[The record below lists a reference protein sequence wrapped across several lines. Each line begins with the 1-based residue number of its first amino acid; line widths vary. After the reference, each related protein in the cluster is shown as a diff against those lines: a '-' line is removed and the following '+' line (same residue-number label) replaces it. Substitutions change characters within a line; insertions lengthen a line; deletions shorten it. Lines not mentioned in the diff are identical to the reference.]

1 MVVLAPAARAVPG
14 GPEVSAEQD
23 QAAALQSL
31 HGQPLPLPP
40 AGNFGTLNSSG
51 VNSASAN
58 QINDP
63 SLDGFQSF
71 QGAPITFV
79 KADQAE
85 TSMAAA
91 GKNIVVGYNSSAGAV
106 FSDASGDLSKLL
118 FDGFSVSH
126 DAGKTWKSGFIPA
139 EPGAPPFDFGDPA
152 VAADR
157 AGSFYYA
164 SLSWFG
170 IQVSKSTDSGET
182 WTTTNAAPVFYSAS
196 NSPDKDWIAVGPDPK
211 VPSRDDIY
219 VTWTQY
225 IGQGSQLWMTRS
237 TDQGQTWSPPQAIYI
252 PVAGGVMSSVV
263 PVSNPVVDA
272 SNGRLYVPFLHLS
285 NIDADDIR
293 VLSSSDGG
301 HTFSLLNF
309 NVPGAPDAQALPNV
323 TPGTYSDCG
332 SYRTLTIHQGRAT
345 VGAGGLPRYEL
356 ATRLLTQPAVAA
368 AKGQLFIAYN
378 ASTSPSYGAGTGSE
392 IRLLYS
398 PDGGSTWS
406 APVVV
411 AASSTAEPQHVL
423 PAITIDP
430 SGTRVEVV
438 YYTQQ
443 ASGRVRVD
451 SAAGK
456 ATAGGVSFARP
467 TQLFAPFDLPPTN
480 ITVSSNVNFPTFNY
494 TVGEAPCYGL
504 GEYLSAT
511 QSTSGPIAAWGGD
524 RQQWKEPPGAI
535 INGVHAQQDAFFGPL
550 G

>member
-1 MVVLAPAARAVPG
+1 M
-14 GPEVSAEQD
+14 
-23 QAAALQSL
+23 
-31 HGQPLPLPP
+31 
-40 AGNFGTLNSSG
+40 
-51 VNSASAN
+51 
-58 QINDP
+58 
-63 SLDGFQSF
+63 
-71 QGAPITFV
+71 
-79 KADQAE
+79 
-85 TSMAAA
+85 
-91 GKNIVVGYNSSAGAV
+91 

-126 DAGKTWKSGFIPA
+126 DSGKTWKSGFIPA

-157 AGSFYYA
+157 AGNFYYA
-164 SLSWFG
+164 SLSWYG
-170 IQVSKSTDSGET
+170 VQVSKSTDGGGT
-182 WTTTNAAPVFYSAS
+182 WTTTNAAPAFYSSS
-196 NSPDKDWIAVGPDPK
+196 NAPDKDWIAVGPDPN

-237 TDQGQTWSPPQAIYI
+237 TDQGQTWSAAQAIYT
-252 PVAGGVMSSVV
+252 PVASAVMSSIV

-272 SNGRLYVPFLHLS
+272 SNGRLYIPFLHLS

-301 HTFSLLNF
+301 QTFSLLNF
-309 NVPGAPDAQALPNV
+309 NVPGAPDAQAFPNV

-345 VGAGGLPRYEL
+345 VGVRGLPRYEL
-356 ATRLLTQPAVAA
+356 ATRLLTQPAAA
-368 AKGQLFIAYN
+368 AANGQLFIAYN
-378 ASTSPSYGAGTGSE
+378 ASTSPHYGAGTGSE

-411 AASSTAEPQHVL
+411 AASSAAEPQHVL
-423 PAITIDP
+423 PALTVDP
-430 SGTRVEVV
+430 SGTHVAVV
-438 YYTQQ
+438 YYTQD

-451 SAAGK
+451 WAAGT
-456 ATAGGVSFARP
+456 ATAGQVSFARP
-467 TQLFAPFDLPPTN
+467 TQRFAPFDLPPTN
-480 ITVSSNVNFPTFNY
+480 ITVSPDVNFPTFNY
-494 TVGEAPCYGL
+494 NVGEATCYGL

-535 INGVHAQQDAFFGPL
+535 ISGVHAQQDAFFGPL